1 MPFVPLPFDASHTDC
16 EARATALLAALHEGD
31 DGALHLFKW
40 NHPELAQGSFAEARA
55 RAPRLGLDDARLVLA
70 RSRAFESWDSMRTFI
85 RGVRREG
92 PVRSFEEAAD
102 AVVSGEIDRLRAQ
115 IEREPALATARSERR
130 HGGTLLHYLAANGV
144 ELERQQSASNAV
156 AVGRLLLDAGADPSA
171 TARAYGG
178 DCTVLSLLVSS
189 AHPAEAGVQA
199 DLALLLVE
207 RGAALEPAADGE
219 RAPLDVA
226 LSFGYLDTALRL
238 VEAGAPVH
246 TLDTAAALG
255 LIERVEA
262 LWDAADAD
270 ARHRAFALAAQ
281 HGQAAVVRGLLAR
294 GADPD
299 RFNPPGAHPHSTPLH
314 QAAFAGHA
322 EVVELLLEAGART
335 DLRDTVHAG
344 TPLDWARHAGHAAIA
359 ARLSDSPA

>member
-1 MPFVPLPFDASHTDC
+1 MPLVPLPFDASHTDC
-16 EARATALLAALHEGD
+16 EARATALLAALQEGD

-40 NHPELAQGSFAEARA
+40 NHPALVHGSFAEARD
-55 RAPRLGLDDARLVLA
+55 RAPRLGLPDARLVLA
-70 RSRAFESWDSMRTFI
+70 RSRAFENWDSMVAFT
-85 RGVRREG
+85 REVSRAG

-102 AVVSGEIDRLRAQ
+102 AVVDG
-115 IEREPALATARSERR
+115 ALARLSERLELDPTLVSARSVRR
-130 HGGTLLHYLAANGV
+130 HRATLLHYLSANGL
-144 ELERQQSASNAV
+144 ELERQRSPSSAL

-178 DCTVLSLLVSS
+178 DCTTLSLLVSS
-189 AHPAEAGVQA
+189 VHPAEAGVQA

-207 RGAALEPAADGE
+207 RGATLHPAVEGE
-219 RAPLDVA
+219 RAPLDVV

-238 VEAGAPVH
+238 VDAGAPVR
-246 TLDTAAALG
+246 TVDTAAALG
-255 LIERVEA
+255 LTARVAA
-262 LWDAADAD
+262 LWDTADDD

-281 HGQAAVVRGLLAR
+281 HGQAAVVRALLAR
-294 GADPD
+294 GADPG

-322 EVVELLLEAGART
+322 TVVDLLLEAGART
-335 DLRDTVHAG
+335 DVRDTVHAG